1 MEKLV
6 YVTNTS
12 SVSTSAKRSVEPPSP
27 TGEGLIE
34 IYAALSTVVKPRLN
48 FQLSI
53 FNFQL
58 FIAYALSNLSV

>member
-1 MEKLV
+1 MEKFL

-12 SVSTSAKRSVEPPSP
+12 SASFLGTFSR
-27 TGEGLIE
+27 GEGLIE
-34 IYAALSTVVKPRLN
+34 IYAALSTVVKPLLN
-48 FQLSI
+48 FQLST